1 MIFQKVDWRHGR
13 NCIFLFCVL
22 LILLPLSSLAQ
33 TDPVREQDWLIRNQQ
48 NILEGKKRDSEFET
62 IKKERERKKKEERE
76 AQEED
81 LKISGKPAQC
91 FPVKEINFID
101 ANLLSERQKRKI
113 SEPFL
118 GRCFEGKILQELV
131 AAVTNHYQARGY
143 ITVQILVPKQNV
155 QSGILALQIIEGKI
169 EKISFDEDRITNQ
182 MQKFTAFGNAEGK
195 VLNANDISQG
205 MYQINRLQSNAA
217 NMQIKPGS
225 ADGLSEIVIANNKK
239 FPARATIAYDN
250 LGNDFTGARR
260 TNFSGSLD
268 NALFLNDNI
277 NLSYTTNLD
286 DDSQK
291 KDIRSFSS
299 GISIPFKYN
308 TFSYDYAHS
317 EFRGIIANNSLI
329 KYTGFSQ
336 QSKFGAER
344 VLLNKANLRLTTP
357 ASLTAKSSASYQ
369 GDEKQINS
377 GRKLTIA
384 NIGFSASSYLND
396 TTSIYLKPSYSKGTK
411 LLDAKQDQKNI
422 SRETAKAQFEV
433 FKLYANFSKKF
444 TLPKIDAPLVFIS
457 EMDSQY
463 SKDTLFGSEQFSVGG
478 YYSVRGFREN
488 YINGDSGYY
497 FRNKVNFNIGSVILP
512 LINKENPGYLTH
524 LNQFK
529 LEPFYDYGYSK
540 HKYADNGA
548 DGRLSGTGI
557 KTLFES
563 RKCF

>member
-1 MIFQKVDWRHGR
+1 
-13 NCIFLFCVL
+13 
-22 LILLPLSSLAQ
+22 
-33 TDPVREQDWLIRNQQ
+33 
-48 NILEGKKRDSEFET
+48 
-62 IKKERERKKKEERE
+62 
-76 AQEED
+76 
-81 LKISGKPAQC
+81 
-91 FPVKEINFID
+91 
-101 ANLLSERQKRKI
+101 
-113 SEPFL
+113 
-118 GRCFEGKILQELV
+118 
-131 AAVTNHYQARGY
+131 
-143 ITVQILVPKQNV
+143 
-155 QSGILALQIIEGKI
+155 
-169 EKISFDEDRITNQ
+169 
-182 MQKFTAFGNAEGK
+182 
-195 VLNANDISQG
+195 

-344 VLLNKANLRLTTP
+344 VLLNKANLRLTTN

-563 RKCF
+563 RYFNASLTYSWAINKSQLITSTKKENKLVYFEISASCC